1 MEPPLKFMGM
11 TTDLLRE
18 LKTKHIDLLETE
30 LRELL
35 KEWGFVQKS
44 VRLNGE
50 PRRTWELP
58 LEQLDAGKKK
68 IAAKVFAVVD
78 VVTN

>member
-1 MEPPLKFMGM
+1 MKFMGM

-18 LKTKHIDLLETE
+18 LNTKHIDLLETE

-35 KEWGFVQKS
+35 AEWGFVQKS
-44 VRLNGE
+44 VLLNGE
-50 PRRTWELP
+50 PRRAWELP
-58 LEQLDAGKKK
+58 LEPLDAVKKK
-68 IAAKVFAVVD
+68 IAANVFAVVD